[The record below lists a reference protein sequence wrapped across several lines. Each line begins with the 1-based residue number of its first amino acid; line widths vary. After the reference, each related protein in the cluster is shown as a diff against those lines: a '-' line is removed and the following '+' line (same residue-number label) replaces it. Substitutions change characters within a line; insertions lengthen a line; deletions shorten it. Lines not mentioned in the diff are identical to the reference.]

1 MDIAKLRTI
10 ALLMLTAFLVV
21 SCSSAGTNGDTD
33 PTTSASAAPQCPKQ
47 KLDLAETAFGLWL
60 QGRKIPQQEAG
71 LAWDFEVLDNHFD
84 PCAKLSWVT
93 LRGVSQT
100 VGEEQ
105 QSAWDDATQTVVF
118 FHYDKL
124 ITDVHQLVAPQ
135 IGKIKVEPDM
145 ITVEF
150 AEFSPNYPREW
161 HGDWE
166 AITYKLKGDKLEQ
179 KTDPILD
186 IRALDL
192 DFGKNPP
199 PSSHSVISPYGN
211 VHQKP
216 WDYEVKSG
224 VLARVPM
231 DDTQILCDIAH
242 KPNEIHC
249 QNQQESTWPL
259 IAPPNDDAGADRGN
273 GDTNHAHI
281 IFGTPNQFYTSFSF
295 PSNTTAGEL
304 IADEA
309 VTKVGQY
316 LIDTRGDNVKISNNA
331 FTVTLASGVA
341 VAEQK
346 PLVKL
351 DTSRFPNN
359 LAPWE

>member
-1 MDIAKLRTI
+1 M
-10 ALLMLTAFLVV
+10 
-21 SCSSAGTNGDTD
+21 
-33 PTTSASAAPQCPKQ
+33 
-47 KLDLAETAFGLWL
+47 
-60 QGRKIPQQEAG
+60 
-71 LAWDFEVLDNHFD
+71 
-84 PCAKLSWVT
+84 
-93 LRGVSQT
+93 
-100 VGEEQ
+100 
-105 QSAWDDATQTVVF
+105 VF

-135 IGKIKVEPDM
+135 IGKIKVEPDT

-231 DDTQILCDIAH
+231 DDIQILCDIAH
-242 KPNEIHC
+242 NL
-249 QNQQESTWPL
+249 T
-259 IAPPNDDAGADRGN
+259 R
-273 GDTNHAHI
+273 
-281 IFGTPNQFYTSFSF
+281 F
-295 PSNTTAGEL
+295 TA
-304 IADEA
+304 
-309 VTKVGQY
+309 
-316 LIDTRGDNVKISNNA
+316 R
-331 FTVTLASGVA
+331 
-341 VAEQK
+341 
-346 PLVKL
+346 
-351 DTSRFPNN
+351 TSRNPHGRSSPHPMMMRVPIVAMVTPTMPTLFSEPQTSSTRPFRSPAIPPPVSS
-359 LAPWE
+359 LPTRR

>member
-21 SCSSAGTNGDTD
+21 SCSSAGKNDDPDT
-33 PTTSASAAPQCPKQ
+33 TTSASTAPQCPKQ

-135 IGKIKVEPDM
+135 IGKIKVEPDT

-186 IRALDL
+186 IRQEPAAE
-192 DFGKNPP
+192 FP
-199 PSSHSVISPYGN
+199 
-211 VHQKP
+211 Q
-216 WDYEVKSG
+216 
-224 VLARVPM
+224 
-231 DDTQILCDIAH
+231 CD
-242 KPNEIHC
+242 
-249 QNQQESTWPL
+249 
-259 IAPPNDDAGADRGN
+259 
-273 GDTNHAHI
+273 
-281 IFGTPNQFYTSFSF
+281 
-295 PSNTTAGEL
+295 
-304 IADEA
+304 
-309 VTKVGQY
+309 
-316 LIDTRGDNVKISNNA
+316 
-331 FTVTLASGVA
+331 
-341 VAEQK
+341 
-346 PLVKL
+346 
-351 DTSRFPNN
+351 
-359 LAPWE
+359 